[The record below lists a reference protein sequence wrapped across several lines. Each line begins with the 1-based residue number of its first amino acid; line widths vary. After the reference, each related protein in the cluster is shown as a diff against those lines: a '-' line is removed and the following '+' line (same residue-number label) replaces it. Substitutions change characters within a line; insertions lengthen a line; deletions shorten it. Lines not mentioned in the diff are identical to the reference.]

1 MCFKFGL
8 FISCS
13 LTELAVLEAREN
25 LIKYLPVWVSKG
37 LNTFKNNHLDQDASK
52 ERTNPLQARVH
63 SWFLWSTMIWVIMD
77 HSVQRKLYSIARG
90 LVDFVIRLVNSV
102 LNLQVQCAVEG
113 FRETLNY
120 SSTVHKTISLN
131 F

>member
-1 MCFKFGL
+1 MFWPAIGLWQLPYFSCMCFKFGL

-37 LNTFKNNHLDQDASK
+37 VNIFKNNPLDQDASK
-52 ERTNPLQARVH
+52 EPMNPLQARIH

-77 HSVQRKLYSIARG
+77 HSVQRKSCPIA
-90 LVDFVIRLVNSV
+90 
-102 LNLQVQCAVEG
+102 EG
-113 FRETLNY
+113 
-120 SSTVHKTISLN
+120 
-131 F
+131 